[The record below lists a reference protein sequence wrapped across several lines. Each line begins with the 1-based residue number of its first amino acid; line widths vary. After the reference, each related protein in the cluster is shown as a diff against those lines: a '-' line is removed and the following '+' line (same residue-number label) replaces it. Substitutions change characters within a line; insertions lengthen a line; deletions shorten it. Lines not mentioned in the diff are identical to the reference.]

1 LIGEED
7 DGVYEITATN
17 DEGEVKSSARVTVKG
32 APQIKRPLRS
42 VEIKEN
48 EKIFMECVAIGFPDP
63 DFVWT
68 KNGNP
73 LEDQS
78 VKTKAEKGKSGWV
91 LSSEVAEGQ
100 FDHNGKYRLEASN
113 KWGNCFTESPISVQ
127 VPPVV
132 KVPLENKES
141 QHHKQLVMDC
151 KIHGFPAPDIKW
163 FKNGKEIKQTK
174 EMI

>member
-1 LIGEED
+1 M
-7 DGVYEITATN
+7 
-17 DEGEVKSSARVTVKG
+17 KG

-78 VKTKAEKGKSGWV
+78 VKTKAEKVNFW
-91 LSSEVAEGQ
+91 
-100 FDHNGKYRLEASN
+100 
-113 KWGNCFTESPISVQ
+113 
-127 VPPVV
+127 
-132 KVPLENKES
+132 
-141 QHHKQLVMDC
+141 QLDL
-151 KIHGFPAPDIKW
+151 DIC
-163 FKNGKEIKQTK
+163 NNH
-174 EMI
+174 